1 MTAATRTLLAHEE
14 SGFRERGITAALSF
28 DPLPSTDRG
37 LTMSLNQTL
46 GVASTGG
53 VNALMG
59 RETLSG
65 LGANDDSDT
74 RQVQLTAGYGIAMFG
89 GRFTGTPEHGIG
101 LSGTGRD
108 YRLGWQLGLCSGGGT
123 SFELG
128 LEATR
133 RESANDNEAEHGV
146 GLRVGVTW

>member
-1 MTAATRTLLAHEE
+1 MAHEE

-74 RQVQLTAGYGIAMFG
+74 RQLQLTAGYGIAMFG
-89 GRFTGTPEHGIG
+89 GRFTGTPELGIG